1 MCRDFTQLCK
11 ALELFGGE
19 LVAIDGSKFLAV
31 NSRSRNF
38 SRAKLAR
45 ALDDLEEKI
54 ARYLTELDQQD
65 EHEPDLPAVTAD
77 ALKVKIAHLRRR
89 QEH

>member
-1 MCRDFTQLCK
+1 MALRHVCREFTQLCK

-38 SRAKLAR
+38 SR
-45 ALDDLEEKI
+45 E
-54 ARYLTELDQQD
+54 TFG
-65 EHEPDLPAVTAD
+65 
-77 ALKVKIAHLRRR
+77 
-89 QEH
+89 